1 MPYVLGI
8 HLGGTATSAAIARR
22 DGGRWGSAAPFPLGS
37 VSPTVPTVLCK
48 VQDGSY
54 VAGEPAQQ
62 QELTHHEWVVRGFG
76 RWLGDDAPVLVGT
89 EFVPVQHLVAI
100 MIEWVADFVTH
111 REGGPPEHIA
121 VAHSTAWGPYRTH
134 VVAQALAQ
142 LGLKDVTLLPEPIA
156 VALDYASRQQMED
169 SAALAIG
176 NVGASAFSAT
186 VLRRRGRGFD
196 VVSPPLDTDHPGGQD
211 LDDEIFR
218 LLCAELGEQLEG
230 LDHTDVRHRATVAQ
244 LRAECIRAKEAL
256 SHQPEAPIRVELPDL
271 RTQVPLSRTQY
282 ETIARPHL
290 ERVPDLLLQAVQ
302 SATIE
307 LDQLDAVVLSGGTA
321 RTPLLKQLVSQR
333 LRRPALVDVA
343 PELVAARGAATAAV
357 DVLSADTD
365 KPAFVEETSVLRRLD
380 GTGLAGDADGEEAE
394 PVPPRPPVEVEP
406 MPLDDEVDHRRRNMM
421 RIIKLCVALILI
433 VGGVGITVWQGIH
446 NHGTPQSPIGSLF
459 H

>member
-22 DGGRWGSAAPFPLGS
+22 DGGRWGLAAPFPLGS

-62 QELTHHEWVVRGFG
+62 QELTHHEWVVRGFD
-76 RWLGDDAPVLVGT
+76 RWLGDDTPMLVGT
-89 EFVPVQHLVAI
+89 EFVSAQRLVAI
-100 MIEWVADFVTH
+100 MVEWVADFVTH

-134 VVAQALAQ
+134 VVYQALAQ
-142 LGLKDVTLLPEPIA
+142 LGLSDVTLLPEPIA
-156 VALDYASRQQMED
+156 VGLDYATRQQMED
-169 SAALAIG
+169 NATLAIG
-176 NVGASAFSAT
+176 NIGGSTFSAT

-211 LDDEIFR
+211 LDDEVFGH
-218 LLCAELGEQLEG
+218 LCAELGEQLEG
-230 LDHTDVRHRATVAQ
+230 LDHTDVRQRATVAK
-244 LRAECIRAKEAL
+244 LRAECTRAKELL
-256 SHQPEAPIRVELPDL
+256 SHQPEAPIRVELSDL

-282 ETIARPHL
+282 EKLVRTHL

-302 SATIE
+302 SATIGP
-307 LDQLDAVVLSGGTA
+307 DQLDAVVLAGGTA
-321 RTPLLKQLVSQR
+321 RTPLLKKLVAQR
-333 LRRPALVDVA
+333 LQRPALVDGA

-365 KPAFVEETSVLRRLD
+365 MPAHMEETSVLRRLD
-380 GTGLAGDADGEEAE
+380 GSGLSRDIEDE
-394 PVPPRPPVEVEP
+394 PEPMPPRPPVEVEP
-406 MPLDDEVDHRRRNMM
+406 MLLEEVDDRQRN
-421 RIIKLCVALILI
+421 RIRILKLSIALILI
-433 VGGVGITVWQGIH
+433 VGGVILTIWQAQH
-446 NHGTPQSPIGSLF
+446 PSANPLAPIGSLF

>member
-22 DGGRWGSAAPFPLGS
+22 DSRRWGLPAPFPLGS

-76 RWLGDDAPVLVGT
+76 RWLGDDAPMLVGT
-89 EFVPVQHLVAI
+89 EFVSAQRLVAI

-121 VAHSTAWGPYRTH
+121 VAHSTVWGPYRTH
-134 VVAQALAQ
+134 VVYQALAQ
-142 LGLKDVTLLPEPIA
+142 LGLTDVTLLPEPIA
-156 VALDYASRQQMED
+156 VGLDYASRQQVEEG
-169 SAALAIG
+169 ATLVIG
-176 NVGASAFSAT
+176 NIGASSFSAT
-186 VLRRRGRGFD
+186 VLRRRGRAFD
-196 VVSPPLDTDHPGGQD
+196 VASPPLDTDHPGGQD

-218 LLCAELGEQLEG
+218 HLCTELGEQIER

-244 LRAECIRAKEAL
+244 LRAECVRVKEAL
-256 SHQPEAPIRVELPDL
+256 SHQPEVPIRVELPDL
-271 RTQVPLSRTQY
+271 RTQVPLSRAQY
-282 ETIARPHL
+282 EKLARTHL

-302 SATIE
+302 SASIDT
-307 LDQLDAVVLSGGTA
+307 DQLDAVVLSGGTA
-321 RTPLLKQLVSQR
+321 RTPLLKQLVAQR
-333 LRRPALVDVA
+333 LQRPALVDGA

-357 DVLSADTD
+357 EVLSADTD
-365 KPAFVEETSVLRRLD
+365 KPAFVEETSLLRRLD
-380 GTGLAGDADGEEAE
+380 DSGLSGDPDDGPE

-406 MPLDDEVDHRRRNMM
+406 MVLEEVDDRRRNMI
-421 RIIKLCVALILI
+421 RILKLCIAVILV
-433 VGGVGITVWQGIH
+433 VGGVGLTVWQSMH
-446 NHGTPQSPIGSLF
+446 SNGTPQSPIGSLF